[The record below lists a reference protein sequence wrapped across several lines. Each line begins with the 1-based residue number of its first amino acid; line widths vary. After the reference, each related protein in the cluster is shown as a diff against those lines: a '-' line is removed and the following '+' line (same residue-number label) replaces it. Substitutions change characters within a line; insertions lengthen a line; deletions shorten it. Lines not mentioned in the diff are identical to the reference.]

1 MTTHDILRH
10 RDVGK
15 QVDITILDF
24 SKAFDT
30 VPHRRLLGKLEHYGI
45 CGPSLKWIQEFLTG
59 RTQAVLCDGIRSGSE
74 HVLSG
79 VPQGTVLGPLLF
91 LLHINEMPSVVDP
104 HTQCRFFADDCL
116 LYRVVDSLADQIQL
130 QQDLAA
136 LEAWACDWGM
146 QFNASKCHVMVVNKG
161 QSHRPF
167 LYQLCG
173 TTLDSVSREKY
184 LGVLLSQEM
193 SWSPHIGNIVAK
205 AHQKL
210 GFIRRNLR
218 GSPQDC
224 KRLAYIALVRS
235 GLEYASIIWDPTLKE
250 DTEALERVQCKAPR
264 WVTSTY
270 ETRASVSK
278 LL

>member
-1 MTTHDILRH
+1 MLIGEHLHFVWSPTRH
-10 RDVGK
+10 SARP
-15 QVDITILDF
+15 
-24 SKAFDT
+24 A
-30 VPHRRLLGKLEHYGI
+30 P
-45 CGPSLKWIQEFLTG
+45 
-59 RTQAVLCDGIRSGSE
+59 
-74 HVLSG
+74 
-79 VPQGTVLGPLLF
+79 F

-104 HTQCRFFADDCL
+104 HTQCQLFADDCL

-136 LEAWACDWGM
+136 VEAWACDWGM

-161 QSHRPF
+161 RSHSPF

-173 TTLDSVSREKY
+173 TILDSVSWEKY
-184 LGVLLSQEM
+184 PGILLSQEM

-218 GSPQDC
+218 GSLQDC

-235 GLEYASIIWDPTLKE
+235 GLEYASII
-250 DTEALERVQCKAPR
+250 
-264 WVTSTY
+264 
-270 ETRASVSK
+270 
-278 LL
+278 